1 MLLNDRKIR
10 ILEAIINDYIQS
22 AEPIGS
28 RTIAKKYGMGISSA
42 TIRNEMSDLEE
53 MGLIIQ
59 PHASAGRIPS
69 DKGYRL
75 YVDRLMRR
83 RGLTDEE
90 ALYLQHVIT
99 DNISQVDYLMQ
110 ETAKAIAMLTKCT
123 TVVTEPRV
131 KRTVIRH
138 AQLVPVDDTSFV
150 LVLVT
155 GSKVVKNHLLYVE
168 NAPDYE
174 TLQYYSAILN
184 SVLAGQS
191 VDEDGEIIDRATLA
205 KLTEQFGNDKRVLDA
220 VLKAA
225 RSILNSEDEI
235 HVYTSGVRNIL
246 GFPEFSDIEKAKEI
260 FEALEEKDM
269 LITMLGQDSSEDIQ
283 IIIGEENNLEQLR
296 GCSIIKA
303 DYRAGTRNFGSIGVI
318 GPTRMD
324 YGQAVSVLDG
334 IVKKISAVI
343 KALSGG

>member
-1 MLLNDRKIR
+1 MLLNERKIR
-10 ILEAIINDYIQS
+10 ILEAIINDYILT

-83 RGLTDEE
+83 RSLTDEE
-90 ALYLQHVIT
+90 TLFLQQVIT
-99 DNISQVDYLMQ
+99 ENISQIDYLMR
-110 ETAKAIAMLTKCT
+110 ETARAIAVLTKCT
-123 TVVTEPRV
+123 TVVSEPRV
-131 KRTVIRH
+131 VRTTVRH
-138 AQLVPVDDTSFV
+138 VQLVPVDGGSFV

-155 GSKVVKNHLLYVE
+155 DSKVVKNHLVYVE
-168 NAPDYE
+168 RAPDYE

-184 SVLAGQS
+184 SVLAGRS
-191 VDEDGEIIDRATLA
+191 VDGDGELLDAGTQKRLA
-205 KLTEQFGNDKRVLDA
+205 EQFGEDRHVLAA

-225 RSILNSEDEI
+225 RSVLKSEDEV

-246 GFPEFSDIEKAKEI
+246 GYPEFSDIEKARDI

-269 LITMLGQDSSEDIQ
+269 LITMLGQDGSDDIQ
-283 IIIGEENNLEQLR
+283 IIIGEENNLERLR
-296 GCSIIKA
+296 GCSIIKT
-303 DYRAGTRNFGSIGVI
+303 DYRAGGRGFGSIGVI

-324 YGQAVSVLDG
+324 YSQAVSVLDG
-334 IVKKISAVI
+334 IVQKMSAVI

>member
-1 MLLNDRKIR
+1 MLLNERKIR
-10 ILEAIINDYIQS
+10 ILEAIVNDYIQS

-83 RGLTDEE
+83 RSLTEDESSV
-90 ALYLQHVIT
+90 LQQVIT
-99 DNISQVDYLMQ
+99 ENISQIDYMMR
-110 ETAKAIAMLTKCT
+110 ETAKAIAVLTKCT
-123 TVVTEPRV
+123 TVVSEPRA

-138 AQLVPVDDTSFV
+138 LQLVPVDDGSFV

-155 GSKVVKNHLLYVE
+155 DSKVVKNHLVYVE
-168 NAPDYE
+168 RAPDYE

-184 SVLAGQS
+184 SVLAGRS
-191 VDEDGEIIDRATLA
+191 VEGDGDILEPGTLER
-205 KLTEQFGNDKRVLDA
+205 LTEQFAGDRRVLAA
-220 VLKAA
+220 VLRAA
-225 RSILNSEDEI
+225 RSILTSEDEA

-246 GFPEFSDIEKAKEI
+246 GFPEFSDIGKARDI

-269 LITMLGQDSSEDIQ
+269 LITMLGRNGSEDIE
-283 IIIGEENNLEQLR
+283 IIIGEENSLERLR
-296 GCSIIKA
+296 GCSVIKT
-303 DYRAGTRNFGSIGVI
+303 DCRAGERSFGSIGVI

-334 IVKKISAVI
+334 IVARISAVI
-343 KALSGG
+343 NALSGG